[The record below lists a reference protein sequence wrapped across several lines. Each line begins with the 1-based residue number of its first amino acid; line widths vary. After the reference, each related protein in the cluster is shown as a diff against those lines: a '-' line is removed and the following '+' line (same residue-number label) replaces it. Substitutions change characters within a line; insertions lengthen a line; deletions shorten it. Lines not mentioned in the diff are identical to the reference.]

1 MPETC
6 TCGAQL
12 PPDSLFCHKCGKPQ
26 REIVAPEDIT
36 PVLPA
41 PVAGA
46 AKAFAAAPVAGA
58 PTPIAGAATA
68 FAAPPRFAMPVSFRN
83 PVAVRISLFVGVAA
97 MFFSFLPIVN
107 WLAAGFFAVFFY
119 RRKTHNLL
127 NVGAGLHLGWITG
140 LVMFTMWGVFFMAEG
155 LSGKLNGVFQ
165 EQIKNLPSA
174 NDPYLQQVA
183 QFMASGP
190 GLLIVLAIGFVFIT
204 CVSMAGGAL
213 GAKILLRLSLRRIVG
228 RD

>member
-26 REIVAPEDIT
+26 REIVAVEVLA

-41 PVAGA
+41 PV
-46 AKAFAAAPVAGA
+46 
-58 PTPIAGAATA
+58 TGAATPGFASVTVAPPPA
-68 FAAPPRFAMPVSFRN
+68 FAAAPPRFAMPVSFRN

-127 NVGAGLHLGWITG
+127 NVGAGLQLGWITG
-140 LVMFTMWGVFFMAEG
+140 LVMSTVWGVIFMSEG

-165 EQIKNLPSA
+165 EQIKSLPAA
-174 NDPYLQQVA
+174 NDPSFQQVA
-183 QFMASGP
+183 HFMASGP
-190 GLLIVLAIGFVFIT
+190 GLVIVLGIYFVFIT

-213 GAKILLRLSLRRIVG
+213 GAKIVG

>member
-26 REIVAPEDIT
+26 REVLTPET
-36 PVLPA
+36 LATAFSA

-46 AKAFAAAPVAGA
+46 ATAAFATAPVTGA
-58 PTPIAGAATA
+58 PAPPFAT
-68 FAAPPRFAMPVSFRN
+68 APPRFAMPVSFRN
-83 PVAVRISLFVGVAA
+83 PVALRIALLVGVAA
-97 MFFSFLPIVN
+97 MFLSNLLPLVN

-119 RRKTHNLL
+119 RRKTRNLL

-140 LVMFTMWGVFFMAEG
+140 LVMFTIWGLFFTALS
-155 LSGKLNGVFQ
+155 LSGKLPAIFQ
-165 EQIKNLPSA
+165 EQLKNLPSS
-174 NDPYLQQVA
+174 NDPTFQQMA
-183 QFMASGP
+183 QFMGSGP
-190 GLLIVLAIGFVFIT
+190 GLMVLLAIGFVLIT
-204 CVSMAGGAL
+204 CLSMAGGAL
-213 GAKILLRLSLRRIVG
+213 GAKTFRRTREEIVG

>member
-26 REIVAPEDIT
+26 REIAEPEALRPVILT
-36 PVLPA
+36 PLTVPPA
-41 PVAGA
+41 P
-46 AKAFAAAPVAGA
+46 AFATAPR
-58 PTPIAGAATA
+58 I
-68 FAAPPRFAMPVSFRN
+68 AMPVSFRN
-83 PVAVRISLFVGVAA
+83 PVAVRISLLVGLVA

-140 LVMFTMWGVFFMAEG
+140 LVMFTLWGVLLMAEG
-155 LSGKLNGVFQ
+155 LSGKLTGVVQ
-165 EQIKNLPSA
+165 EQIKNLPAA
-174 NDPYLQQVA
+174 NDPYLQQMA

-190 GLLIVLAIGFVFIT
+190 GLVIVLAIGFVFIT
-204 CVSMAGGAL
+204 SLSMAGGAL
-213 GAKILLRLSLRRIVG
+213 GGKIFG

>member
-12 PPDSLFCHKCGKPQ
+12 PPDSLFCHKCGKAQ
-26 REIVAPEDIT
+26 RDLLTPETLAPAFS
-36 PVLPA
+36 A
-41 PVAGA
+41 PVAITPPP
-46 AKAFAAAPVAGA
+46 AFA
-58 PTPIAGAATA
+58 T
-68 FAAPPRFAMPVSFRN
+68 APPRFAMPVSFRN

-97 MFFSFLPIVN
+97 MFFSFLPGAN

-140 LVMFTMWGVFFMAEG
+140 LVMFAIWGVFFMAEG

-174 NDPYLQQVA
+174 NDPYVQQVA

-190 GLLIVLAIGFVFIT
+190 GLLIVLAIAFVFIT

-213 GAKILLRLSLRRIVG
+213 GAKTFG

>member
-26 REIVAPEDIT
+26 REIAEPEVHKPVILAPVT
-36 PVLPA
+36 GAPA
-41 PVAGA
+41 P
-46 AKAFAAAPVAGA
+46 AFA
-58 PTPIAGAATA
+58 TA
-68 FAAPPRFAMPVSFRN
+68 PRFAMPVSFKN
-83 PVAVRISLFVGVAA
+83 PVAVRISLLVGLVA

-107 WLAAGFFAVFFY
+107 WLAAGFFAVLFY

-140 LVMFTMWGVFFMAEG
+140 LVMFTMWGVLLMAEG
-155 LSGKLNGVFQ
+155 LSGKLTGVVQ
-165 EQIKNLPSA
+165 EQIKSLPAA
-174 NDPYLQQVA
+174 NDPYFQQVA

-190 GLLIVLAIGFVFIT
+190 GLVIVLAIGFVLIT
-204 CVSMAGGAL
+204 ALSMAGGAL
-213 GAKILLRLSLRRIVG
+213 GAKIVG

>member
-26 REIVAPEDIT
+26 REIVAPEVLT
-36 PVLPA
+36 PALPA
-41 PVAGA
+41 PV
-46 AKAFAAAPVAGA
+46 
-58 PTPIAGAATA
+58 TRAATA
-68 FAAPPRFAMPVSFRN
+68 FAAGPVAGGPAAAFAAAPPRFAMPVSFRN

-107 WLAAGFFAVFFY
+107 WLAAGFIAVFFY
-119 RRKTHNLL
+119 RRKTQNLL

-155 LSGKLNGVFQ
+155 LSGKLNGIFQ

-190 GLLIVLAIGFVFIT
+190 GLLIMLAIGFVLIT

-213 GAKILLRLSLRRIVG
+213 GAKMVG

>member
-1 MPETC
+1 MTETC

-26 REIVAPEDIT
+26 REIAEPELLT
-36 PVLPA
+36 PAIPA

-46 AKAFAAAPVAGA
+46 PV
-58 PTPIAGAATA
+58 PPLVTE
-68 FAAPPRFAMPVSFRN
+68 PRFAMPVSFRN
-83 PVAVRISLFVGVAA
+83 PVAVRISLLVGVAA

-127 NVGAGLHLGWITG
+127 NVGAGLQLGWITG
-140 LVMFTMWGVFFMAEG
+140 LVMSTVWGVIFMSEG

-165 EQIKNLPSA
+165 EQIKSLPAA
-174 NDPYLQQVA
+174 NDPSFQQVA

-190 GLLIVLAIGFVFIT
+190 GLVIVLGIYFVFIT
-204 CVSMAGGAL
+204 CVSMAGG
-213 GAKILLRLSLRRIVG
+213 GC
-228 RD
+228 